1 MLSNVLCACCVHMCV
16 CNGEEEEGGQGGG
29 DGEGWR
35 MRRKTENDLFV
46 VLIENHIK
54 PMIS

>member
-1 MLSNVLCACCVHMCV
+1 MLSDVLCACCVHMCV
-16 CNGEEEEGGQGGG
+16 CNGEEEGGQGGG